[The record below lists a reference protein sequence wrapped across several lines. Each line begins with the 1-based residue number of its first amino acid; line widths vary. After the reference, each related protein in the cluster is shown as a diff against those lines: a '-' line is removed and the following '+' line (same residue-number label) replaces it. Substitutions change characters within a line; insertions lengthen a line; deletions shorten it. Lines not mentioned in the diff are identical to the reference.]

1 MREGKCKLV
10 TRLVTVVGTV
20 ALAFVM
26 AVGVVACGSAEAAI
40 IGTKEDGCTSFKLTN
55 GLGHAVVAMSAR
67 DGVSEDDF
75 PASFMGEDQGLAA
88 DATAEVELPAGMD
101 GKNVDLLLTC
111 DDGSQVVAE
120 DVDVTAA
127 SEFTVKTE
135 DGVGFLA
142 YKDADGNEKDT
153 KQASLAAKQAR
164 EEAAAAEAQA
174 AADAQAAQAV
184 ADQVAALPAVDALTL
199 DDATKQAVADAHAA
213 YDALT
218 DAQRALLPAET
229 AQGIVDR
236 EAQLVALQQQ
246 ADAAAAEAAA
256 KAQAE
261 AAAKAQKNSQS
272 TSSSSTSYKGTS
284 GGSSSYGGGS
294 SSKGTSGGSSS
305 SGGSSAPSQGTEDC
319 TKDNIPLSN

>member
-1 MREGKCKLV
+1 MREGKDKLA
-10 TRLVTVVGTV
+10 TRLLTVVGTV
-20 ALAFVM
+20 ALAFFV
-26 AVGVVACGSAEAAI
+26 AVGMAACGSAEAAM

-55 GLGHAVVAMSAR
+55 GLGHAVAAMSAR
-67 DGVSEDDF
+67 DGASEDDF
-75 PASFMGEDQGLAA
+75 PASFMTEDQSLPA
-88 DATAEVELPAGMD
+88 DATAEVELPAGVD
-101 GKNVDLLLTC
+101 ATNVDLLLTC
-111 DDGSQVVAE
+111 DDGSQVVVE
-120 DVDVTAA
+120 DVDVTVAD
-127 SEFTVKTE
+127 SFTVKSE

-142 YKDADGNEKDT
+142 YTDADGNEKDT
-153 KQASLAAKQAR
+153 KEASLAAKQAR

-236 EAQLVALQQQ
+236 EAQLVALQQE
-246 ADAAAAEAAA
+246 ADEAAAAA

-261 AAAKAQKNSQS
+261 AAAKAKQNSQS
-272 TSSSSTSYKGTS
+272 TSSSSSSSKGTS
-284 GGSSSYGGGS
+284 GGSSSYYGGGS

-305 SGGSSAPSQGTEDC
+305 SDGSSAPSQGTEDC
-319 TKDNIPLSN
+319 TNDNIPISN